1 MAAILKKHTGTVAA
15 KLSTVLGTSLKH
27 FRQFTVYGDPD
38 NAAAAYLGPSTV
50 TSVGAN
56 ATTKLKPGI
65 SISLGPQS
73 DARPFIVDTDR
84 IYVVAAAAENVYFIV
99 NTDDGGR

>member
-1 MAAILKKHTGTVAA
+1 MAAILKKHTGTTAA
-15 KLSTVLGTSLKH
+15 KLSAVLGSSGKQ
-27 FRQFTVYGDPD
+27 FRQFTVYADPD

-56 ATTKLKPGI
+56 RVTKLKPGI

-73 DARPFIVDTDR
+73 NDRPFVVDTDAL
-84 IYVVAAAAENVYFIV
+84 YVVAAAAEDVYFIV
-99 NTDDGGR
+99 NSEDGR

>member
-1 MAAILKKHTGTVAA
+1 MAAILKKHTGTTPA
-15 KLSTVLGTSLKH
+15 KLSAVLGTSLKH
-27 FRQFTVYGDPD
+27 FRQFTVYADPD

-56 ATTKLKPGI
+56 SVTKVKPGI

-84 IYVVAAAAENVYFIV
+84 LYVVAAAAESVYFIV
-99 NTDDGGR
+99 NTDDGRR